1 MFVLRIGTMEGFSQC
16 HINLN
21 HPSSSDK
28 SVVLQYSIN
37 DGISWEFIA
46 LHSAMDFKQ
55 VGYFLMFSLS
65 PFFLS
70 LSFFLS
76 EKKVHFNWRSSYHWP
91 IANFS
96 PVRCMLPIEKIF

>member
-55 VGYFLMFSLS
+55 VGHFAELIFFFYSSFLILK
-65 PFFLS
+65 
-70 LSFFLS
+70 LSF
-76 EKKVHFNWRSSYHWP
+76 
-91 IANFS
+91 
-96 PVRCMLPIEKIF
+96 

>member
-1 MFVLRIGTMEGFSQC
+1 MLFLTLFIISLPFSKLMFVLRIGTVEGFSQC

-21 HPSSSDK
+21 HPLSSDK

-55 VGYFLMFSLS
+55 VR
-65 PFFLS
+65 
-70 LSFFLS
+70 
-76 EKKVHFNWRSSYHWP
+76 V
-91 IANFS
+91 
-96 PVRCMLPIEKIF
+96 